1 MFTGGSDD
9 EAARIAA
16 AAVPGASKSAR
27 RIPVM
32 SDPRHSA
39 ARTGA
44 FPQPSHVVPAT
55 GDGTRRDPAPS
66 VPAISVSAMSVE
78 DYARVVQVR
87 TEFVDFLLAPARGE
101 LAAAA

>member
-1 MFTGGSDD
+1 MTKRLASPQQRYPVRARAHEGSRSCPTP
-9 EAARIAA
+9 ATPPPALAR
-16 AAVPGASKSAR
+16 
-27 RIPVM
+27 
-32 SDPRHSA
+32 
-39 ARTGA
+39 
-44 FPQPSHVVPAT
+44 FPQPSHAVPAT

-101 LAAAA
+101 LAATA

>member
-16 AAVPGASKSAR
+16 AAVPGTSKSAR

-32 SDPRHSA
+32 SDPRHPA
-39 ARTGA
+39 VARAGA
-44 FPQPSHVVPAT
+44 SETSPGVPAP
-55 GDGTRRDPAPS
+55 RDSVRNDPTPG
-66 VPAISVSAMSVE
+66 VPAISASAMSLE

>member
-32 SDPRHSA
+32 LDALP
-39 ARTGA
+39 
-44 FPQPSHVVPAT
+44 PVPAT
-55 GDGTRRDPAPS
+55 AARPGETLSSA
-66 VPAISVSAMSVE
+66 AMSLE
-78 DYARVVQVR
+78 DYARVVQTR
-87 TEFVDFLLAPARGE
+87 NEFVDFLLAPARGE

>member
-1 MFTGGSDD
+1 
-9 EAARIAA
+9 
-16 AAVPGASKSAR
+16 
-27 RIPVM
+27 M

-44 FPQPSHVVPAT
+44 FSQPSHVVPAT

>member
-1 MFTGGSDD
+1 
-9 EAARIAA
+9 
-16 AAVPGASKSAR
+16 
-27 RIPVM
+27 M

-44 FPQPSHVVPAT
+44 FPQPSPAGPAT
-55 GDGTRRDPAPS
+55 GDGTRRVPAPS

-87 TEFVDFLLAPARGE
+87 TEFVDFLLAPARGQ

>member
-1 MFTGGSDD
+1 
-9 EAARIAA
+9 
-16 AAVPGASKSAR
+16 
-27 RIPVM
+27 M

-39 ARTGA
+39 RTGS
-44 FPQPSHVVPAT
+44 FPQPSLAVPAT